1 VADSKLIVNLT
12 RGNVVCDQVTV
23 ADRPLRRMR
32 GLMGRRELPPRAG
45 MLLRPAPAIHS
56 AFMRFALD
64 ALFLDVDLRVLRAV
78 DELRP
83 WRAAAQR
90 GAHAVL
96 ELAAGERARCG
107 AEVGDRLALL
117 DGPTEVLAWRMDG
130 ASDSDR
136 GAALSPSPPRSPHTG
151 DPMRVLLVAPDRR
164 FRQTASLL
172 LVRRGCVVSVAD
184 SAEQALELAGRDNAE
199 VIVLDA
205 GRSLTEAARN
215 VATLQALSP
224 PVGVVVVA
232 DEAEQGLLDLPV
244 LDRWGS
250 FEALYAAVEDA
261 HRGRTQRRSLV
272 ERG

>member
-12 RGNVVCDQVTV
+12 RGNVVCDQATV
-23 ADRPLRRMR
+23 ADGPLRRMR

-56 AFMRFALD
+56 AFMRFAVD
-64 ALFLDVDLRVLRAV
+64 ALFLDADLRVLRAV

-83 WRAAAQR
+83 WRVAAQR

-96 ELAAGERARCG
+96 ELAAGERARRG
-107 AEVGDRLALL
+107 AQVGDRLALL
-117 DGPTEVLAWRMDG
+117 DGPTEVLAWRMG
-130 ASDSDR
+130 TASDGDAIPAGSADLR
-136 GAALSPSPPRSPHTG
+136 HSPDGRDAMH
-151 DPMRVLLVAPDRR
+151 VLLVAPDRR

-172 LVRRGCVVSVAD
+172 LSRRGCVVSVCD
-184 SAEQALELAGRDNAE
+184 SLDQALELATRDGAE

-205 GRSLTEAARN
+205 GRSLTEAARG
-215 VATLQALSP
+215 VAALQALSP

-232 DEAEQGLLDLPV
+232 DEDEPGLLDLPV

-250 FEALYAAVEDA
+250 FDALYAAVGEA
-261 HRGRTQRRSLV
+261 HRDRTQRRSLV
-272 ERG
+272 ERR